1 MNYLLRGIGVLATV
15 GAVSLLAFSLPS
27 GGQAR
32 GDDGDDGDDNPMP
45 RLVHK
50 NWQQEC
56 ASCHIAY
63 PPGLLPRASWRRV
76 MNGLEQHFGENASL
90 DPATQA
96 DILRFLEANAADSGS
111 SRMGERVTRR
121 MGANEAPLRI
131 TETRWFVR
139 KHDEV
144 PRDAWSRKSVG
155 SAANC
160 AACHGKAEQG
170 VFDDDTVKI
179 PK

>member
-1 MNYLLRGIGVLATV
+1 MKNYLMRGIGVLTTV
-15 GAVSLLAFSLPS
+15 GTVSLLAFSLPS
-27 GGQAR
+27 GTAH
-32 GDDGDDGDDNPMP
+32 GDEGGNVLP
-45 RLVHK
+45 RSVNK

-63 PPGLLPRASWRRV
+63 APAFLPKASWQRL
-76 MNGLEQHFGENASL
+76 MGGLDNHFGENASL

-96 DILRFLEANAADSGS
+96 DILRYLEANAADAGS
-111 SRMGERVTRR
+111 SRMGNRVMR
-121 MGANEAPLRI
+121 MAANDAPLRI

-144 PRDAWSRKSVG
+144 PRATWSRKSVG

-160 AACHGKAEQG
+160 AACHRQAEQG
-170 VFDDDTVKI
+170 RFDDDSVRI

>member
-1 MNYLLRGIGVLATV
+1 MNTLLRGIGVLTAVGTV
-15 GAVSLLAFSLPS
+15 TLLAFSLPS
-27 GGQAR
+27 GEAHG
-32 GDDGDDGDDNPMP
+32 DGDVMP
-45 RLVHK
+45 RLTHK

-56 ASCHIAY
+56 ASCHLAY
-63 PPGLLPRASWRRV
+63 PPALLPRASWQRL
-76 MNGLEQHFGENASL
+76 MGGLDDHFGDNASL

-96 DILRFLEANAADSGS
+96 DILRFLEANAADSGAS
-111 SRMGERVTRR
+111 QVGRRVMR
-121 MGANEAPLRI
+121 MGAKNAPLRI

-144 PRDAWSRKSVG
+144 PRAAWTRKSVG

-160 AACHGKAEQG
+160 AACHSKAEQG
-170 VFDDDTVKI
+170 MFDDDSVRV

>member
-15 GAVSLLAFSLPS
+15 GTISMLAFSLPS
-27 GGQAR
+27 GEAR
-32 GDDGDDGDDNPMP
+32 GDGGGDALP
-45 RLVHK
+45 RLKHK

-63 PPGLLPRASWRRV
+63 APSMLPKASWRRV
-76 MNGLEQHFGENASL
+76 MGGLDRHFGENASL

-96 DILRFLEANAADSGS
+96 DILRFLEVNAADAGTSQ
-111 SRMGERVTRR
+111 MGRRVMQG
-121 MGANEAPLRI
+121 MGAKDAPLRI

-139 KHDEV
+139 QHDEV
-144 PRDAWSRKSVG
+144 ARATWARKSIG

-160 AACHGKAEQG
+160 AACHQKAEQG
-170 VFDDDTVKI
+170 VFDEDAVRI

>member
-1 MNYLLRGIGVLATV
+1 MNYLLRGIGVVATV
-15 GAVSLLAFSLPS
+15 GVISLLAFSLPP
-27 GGQAR
+27 GEAR
-32 GDDGDDGDDNPMP
+32 GDGGGNVLP
-45 RLVHK
+45 RTTNK

-63 PPGLLPRASWRRV
+63 SPAFLPKASWRRL
-76 MNGLEQHFGENASL
+76 MSGLDRHFGENASL

-96 DILRFLEANAADSGS
+96 DILRFLEANAADTGT
-111 SRMGERVTRR
+111 SRMGSRVMQR
-121 MGANEAPLRI
+121 MGSQEAPLRI

-144 PRDAWSRKSVG
+144 PRDTWSRKSVG

-160 AACHGKAEQG
+160 VACHRQAEQG
-170 VFDDDTVKI
+170 RFNEHDIRI

>member
-1 MNYLLRGIGVLATV
+1 MNYLLRGIGVLTTV
-15 GAVSLLAFSLPS
+15 GLVCLLAFSLPS
-27 GGQAR
+27 GEAR
-32 GDDGDDGDDNPMP
+32 GDGGGNTLPQ
-45 RLVHK
+45 LENK

-63 PPGLLPRASWRRV
+63 APAFLPKASWRR
-76 MNGLEQHFGENASL
+76 MMGGLDRHFGENASL

-96 DILRFLEANAADSGS
+96 DILRFLEAHSADSGTS
-111 SRMGERVTRR
+111 QMGRRV
-121 MGANEAPLRI
+121 MQGMAAKDAPLRI
-131 TETRWFVR
+131 TETRWFVH

-144 PRDAWSRKSVG
+144 PRATWSRKSVG

-160 AACHGKAEQG
+160 AACHPQAEKG
-170 VFDDDTVKI
+170 VFDEHDIRI

>member
-1 MNYLLRGIGVLATV
+1 MNYLLRGIGVLAVV
-15 GAVSLLAFSLPS
+15 GTVSLLAFSLPS
-27 GGQAR
+27 PSGEAR
-32 GDDGDDGDDNPMP
+32 GDGGDDRMP
-45 RLVHK
+45 KLTHK

-56 ASCHIAY
+56 ASCHLAY
-63 PPGLLPRASWRRV
+63 SPALLPRASWRRV
-76 MNGLEQHFGENASL
+76 MGGLDQHFGDNASL

-96 DILRFLEANAADSGS
+96 DILRFLEANAADSGN
-111 SRMGERVTRR
+111 SRIGNKVMQR

-144 PRDAWSRKSVG
+144 ARATWSRKSVG

-160 AACHGKAEQG
+160 AACHRQAEKG
-170 VFDDDTVKI
+170 VFDEDAVRI

>member
-1 MNYLLRGIGVLATV
+1 MNYFLRGIGVVAAV
-15 GAVSLLAFSLPS
+15 GVISLLAFSLPS
-27 GGQAR
+27 PSGEAR
-32 GDDGDDGDDNPMP
+32 GDSEGGSHVLPK
-45 RLVHK
+45 LVHK

-63 PPGLLPRASWRRV
+63 APALLPKASWRRL
-76 MNGLEQHFGENASL
+76 MGGLDQHFGENASL

-96 DILRFLEANAADSGS
+96 DILRFLEANAADSGT
-111 SRMGERVTRR
+111 SRMGSRV
-121 MGANEAPLRI
+121 MQGVNPNEAPLRI

-144 PRDAWSRKSVG
+144 SAATWSRKSIG

-160 AACHGKAEQG
+160 AACHRQAEQG
-170 VFDDDTVKI
+170 VFDEDTVRI

>member
-1 MNYLLRGIGVLATV
+1 MNYLLRGIGVVAAV
-15 GAVSLLAFSLPS
+15 GVASVLAFSMPS
-27 GGQAR
+27 GEAH
-32 GDDGDDGDDNPMP
+32 GDGGGNVLP
-45 RLVHK
+45 RLANK

-63 PPGLLPRASWRRV
+63 APALLPKASWRRL
-76 MNGLEQHFGENASL
+76 MSGLDQHFGENASL

-96 DILRFLEANAADSGS
+96 DILRFLEANAADSGT
-111 SRMGERVTRR
+111 SRMGSRVMRG
-121 MGANEAPLRI
+121 MSQNDAPLRI
-131 TETRWFVR
+131 TDTRWFVR

-144 PRDAWSRKSVG
+144 SRATWSRKSIG

-160 AACHGKAEQG
+160 AACHRQAEQG
-170 VFDDDTVKI
+170 VFDEDTVRI

>member
-1 MNYLLRGIGVLATV
+1 MNTLLRGIGVLAVV
-15 GAVSLLAFSLPS
+15 GTVSLLAFSLPS
-27 GGQAR
+27 GQAH
-32 GDDGDDGDDNPMP
+32 GDGGDNVLP
-45 RLVHK
+45 RLTHK

-56 ASCHIAY
+56 ASCHLAY
-63 PPGLLPRASWRRV
+63 APSFLPKASWQRV
-76 MNGLEQHFGENASL
+76 MDGLEQHFGENASL

-96 DILRFLEANAADSGS
+96 DILRFLEANAADSGN
-111 SRMGERVTRR
+111 SRMGNKVMQR

-131 TETRWFVR
+131 SETRWFVK

-144 PRDAWSRKSVG
+144 PRATWSRKSIG

-160 AACHGKAEQG
+160 AACHRQAEQG
-170 VFDDDTVKI
+170 KFDEHDGRI

>member
-15 GAVSLLAFSLPS
+15 GTISLLAFTLPS
-27 GGQAR
+27 GGEAR
-32 GDDGDDGDDNPMP
+32 GDGGSDVLP
-45 RLVHK
+45 RLTHK

-63 PPGLLPRASWRRV
+63 APSMLPKASWRRV
-76 MNGLEQHFGENASL
+76 MSGLEQHFGENASL

-96 DILRFLEANAADSGS
+96 DILRFLEANAADSGT
-111 SRMGERVTRR
+111 SRMGDKVMQR
-121 MGANEAPLRI
+121 MDKNAAPLRI
-131 TETRWFVR
+131 TETTWFVK

-144 PRDAWSRKSVG
+144 PRATWSRKSVG

-160 AACHGKAEQG
+160 AACHQQAEKG
-170 VFDDDTVKI
+170 VFDEHSVRI

>member
-1 MNYLLRGIGVLATV
+1 MNYLLRGISVLATV
-15 GAVSLLAFSLPS
+15 GVASLLAFSLPS
-27 GGQAR
+27 GEAH
-32 GDDGDDGDDNPMP
+32 GDGGNDVMP
-45 RLVHK
+45 KLANK

-63 PPGLLPRASWRRV
+63 SPALLPQASWKKL
-76 MNGLEQHFGENASL
+76 MTGLDSHFGENASL

-96 DILRFLEANAADSGS
+96 DILRFLEINAADTGS
-111 SRMGERVTRR
+111 SQIGHRV
-121 MGANEAPLRI
+121 MQGMNAKDAPLRI

-144 PRDAWSRKSVG
+144 ARSTWSRKSVG

-160 AACHGKAEQG
+160 AACHQKADQG
-170 VFDDDTVKI
+170 RFDEHAIRI

>member
-15 GAVSLLAFSLPS
+15 GTISLLAFTLPS
-27 GGQAR
+27 GGEAR
-32 GDDGDDGDDNPMP
+32 GDGGSDVLP
-45 RLVHK
+45 RLTHK

-63 PPGLLPRASWRRV
+63 APSMLPKASWRRV
-76 MNGLEQHFGENASL
+76 MSGLEQHFGENASL

-96 DILRFLEANAADSGS
+96 DILRFLEANAADSGT
-111 SRMGERVTRR
+111 SRMGNKVMQR
-121 MGANEAPLRI
+121 MGANEAPMRI
-131 TETRWFVR
+131 SETRWFVR

-144 PRDAWSRKSVG
+144 PRATWSRKAIG

-160 AACHGKAEQG
+160 AACHRQAEQG
-170 VFDDDTVKI
+170 KFDEHDVRI

>member
-1 MNYLLRGIGVLATV
+1 MNYLMRGIGVVAAV
-15 GAVSLLAFSLPS
+15 GVVSMLAFSFPS
-27 GGQAR
+27 PAGEAR
-32 GDDGDDGDDNPMP
+32 GDSEGDSHTLPQ
-45 RLVHK
+45 LTHK

-63 PPGLLPRASWRRV
+63 APAFLPKASWRRV
-76 MNGLEQHFGENASL
+76 MGGLDQHFGENASL
-90 DPATQA
+90 DPVTQA
-96 DILRFLEANAADSGS
+96 DILRFLEAHAADSGS
-111 SRMGERVTRR
+111 SRMGSRV
-121 MGANEAPLRI
+121 MQGMDAKSAPLRV

-144 PRDAWSRKSVG
+144 ARTTWSRKSIG

-160 AACHGKAEQG
+160 AACHRQAEQG
-170 VFDDDTVKI
+170 VFDEDSVRI

>member
-15 GAVSLLAFSLPS
+15 GVVGLLAFSLPS
-27 GGQAR
+27 GEAR
-32 GDDGDDGDDNPMP
+32 GDSEGGSHTLPK
-45 RLVHK
+45 LTHK

-56 ASCHIAY
+56 SSCHIAY
-63 PPGLLPRASWRRV
+63 APSFLPKASWRRV
-76 MNGLEQHFGENASL
+76 MGGLERHFGENASL

-96 DILRFLEANAADSGS
+96 DILRFLEANAADSGT
-111 SRMGERVTRR
+111 SRMGNKVMQR
-121 MGANEAPLRI
+121 MAANEAPLRI
-131 TETRWFVR
+131 TDTRWFVR

-144 PRDAWSRKSVG
+144 ARATWSRKSVG

-160 AACHGKAEQG
+160 AACHQRAEKG
-170 VFDDDTVKI
+170 IFDEHDIRI

>member
-1 MNYLLRGIGVLATV
+1 MNYLLRGIGVLTTV
-15 GAVSLLAFSLPS
+15 GVVGLLAFSLPS
-27 GGQAR
+27 GEAR
-32 GDDGDDGDDNPMP
+32 GDGGGNTLPQ
-45 RLVHK
+45 LKNK

-63 PPGLLPRASWRRV
+63 APAFLPKASWRR
-76 MNGLEQHFGENASL
+76 MMGGLERHFGENASL

-96 DILRFLEANAADSGS
+96 DILRFLEANAADSGT
-111 SRMGERVTRR
+111 SRMGSKVMQR
-121 MGANEAPLRI
+121 MAANEVPLRI
-131 TETRWFVR
+131 TDTRWFVR

-144 PRDAWSRKSVG
+144 ARATWSRKSVG

-160 AACHGKAEQG
+160 AACHQQAEKG
-170 VFDDDTVKI
+170 VFDEHDIRI